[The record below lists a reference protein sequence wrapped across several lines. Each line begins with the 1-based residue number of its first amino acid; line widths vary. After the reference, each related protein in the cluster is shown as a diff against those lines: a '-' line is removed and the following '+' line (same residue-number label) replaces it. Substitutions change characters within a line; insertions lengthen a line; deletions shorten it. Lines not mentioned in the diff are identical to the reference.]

1 MEKLKNIKLTKKQQT
16 TIILVCIYLMMLI
29 LNLLTPILADDYSYS
44 LSLDDSKINSFMD
57 IINYQWWH
65 YFNWG
70 GRTVAHTIAQVFL
83 LFPKVIFSIVNPLIY
98 ICLVYLIYLHAKG
111 NKESNPLFLLLIHLG
126 LWFLLPVF
134 GQTCLWVVGSC
145 NYLWTTVIIL
155 WFLWI
160 YRNKKSNPSIIKLIG
175 IFFLG
180 ILAGWTNENTSAG
193 LIVILL
199 GYMIVQ
205 KVFSKKEKIPKIQIV
220 GLIGTILGFLVMI
233 LAPGNFVRTTAFQ
246 DDSFFLVKI
255 IKRAIDMTITAGN
268 YLLPIVVILVIAIS
282 IKIYHKKK
290 IENDVY
296 IFLVG
301 GLATIYS
308 MVLSPTFPERSWTG
322 VIVFLLIA
330 MFNLLYDVEKISKL
344 YKYIIV
350 DCCIILSFTYITDYI
365 ALGIDINNLRNTWEY
380 RVNKIEKMDDNS
392 KAVFD
397 RYTTYNPK
405 NPAYGLSDLN
415 TNKNEWPNT
424 SIAEYYGIKSIKA
437 KEY

>member
-1 MEKLKNIKLTKKQQT
+1 MEKLKSTKKQQT
-16 TIILVCIYLMMLI
+16 IIILVCIYLMMLI

-44 LSLDDSKINSFMD
+44 LGLDDTKINSFMD

-70 GRTVAHTIAQVFL
+70 GRSVAHTIAQFLL
-83 LFPKVIFSIVNPLIY
+83 LFPKTIFNIINPLIY
-98 ICLVYLIYLHAKG
+98 TCLIYLIYLHAKG

-134 GQTCLWVVGSC
+134 GQTCLWLVGSC
-145 NYLWTTVIIL
+145 NYLWTSVIIL

-160 YRNKKSNPSIIKLIG
+160 YRNKESNPSIIKLIG
-175 IFFLG
+175 IFILG
-180 ILAGWTNENTSAG
+180 FLAGWTNENTSAG

-199 GYMIVQ
+199 GYIIMQ
-205 KVFSKKEKIPKIQIV
+205 KVCSKKEKIQKIQIV

-246 DDSFFLVKI
+246 DNSFFLVKI

-268 YLLPIVVILVIAIS
+268 YLLPIVIILVIALS

-296 IFLVG
+296 IFLLG

-322 VIVFLLIA
+322 VIIFLLIA
-330 MFNLLYDVEKISKL
+330 MFNILYNIEKINKL
-344 YKYIIV
+344 YKYIIL
-350 DCCIILSFTYITDYI
+350 DCCIILSFIYITDYI
-365 ALGIDINNLRNTWEY
+365 DLGIDINNLRNTWEY
-380 RVNKIEKMDDNS
+380 RINEMEKMDDES
-392 KAVFD
+392 QAVFD

-415 TNKNEWPNT
+415 TNKKEWPNT
-424 SIAEYYGIKSIKA
+424 AIADYYEIKSIKA

>member
-1 MEKLKNIKLTKKQQT
+1 MEKLKLTKKQQT
-16 TIILVCIYLMMLI
+16 IIILVCIYLMMLI

-44 LSLDDSKINSFMD
+44 LGLDDTKINSFMD

-70 GRTVAHTIAQVFL
+70 GRSVAHTIAQFLL
-83 LFPKVIFSIVNPLIY
+83 LFPKTIFNMINPLIY
-98 ICLVYLIYLHAKG
+98 TCLIYLIYLHAKG

-134 GQTCLWVVGSC
+134 GQTCLWLVGSC
-145 NYLWTTVIIL
+145 NYLWTSVIIL

-160 YRNKKSNPSIIKLIG
+160 YRNKESNPSIIKLIG
-175 IFFLG
+175 IFILG
-180 ILAGWTNENTSAG
+180 FLAGWTNENTSAG

-199 GYMIVQ
+199 GYIIMQ
-205 KVFSKKEKIPKIQIV
+205 KVCSKKEKIQKIQIV

-246 DDSFFLVKI
+246 DNSFFLVKI

-268 YLLPIVVILVIAIS
+268 YLLPIVIILVIALS

-322 VIVFLLIA
+322 VIIFLLIA
-330 MFNLLYDVEKISKL
+330 MFNILYNIEKINKL
-344 YKYIIV
+344 YKYIIL
-350 DCCIILSFTYITDYI
+350 DCCIILSFIYITDYI
-365 ALGIDINNLRNTWEY
+365 DLGIDINNLRNTWEY
-380 RVNKIEKMDDNS
+380 RINEMEKMDDES
-392 KAVFD
+392 QAVFD

-415 TNKNEWPNT
+415 TNKKEWPNT
-424 SIAEYYGIKSIKA
+424 AIADYYEIKSIKA